1 MKKFLVCFSVFFFL
15 TLIAYAQRD
24 WGGMGAL
31 EDDEEI
37 MTLERLGF
45 SLISCA
51 FVAGIGYLL
60 MQIKAIKLL
69 GQVLVFLGAI
79 GAIGGVL
86 GFLLQI
92 IGLILS
98 VVVSFAFKAALVIGG
113 IYLVFR
119 ILVGIYEWFTK

>member
-1 MKKFLVCFSVFFFL
+1 MKKFLICFSVFFFL
-15 TLIAYAQRD
+15 VIVAYAQRD
-24 WGGMGAL
+24 WGGMEAL
-31 EDDEEI
+31 EDEEEI
-37 MTLERLGF
+37 MTLEGLGIG
-45 SLISCA
+45 LISCA

-69 GQVLVFLGAI
+69 GQGLIFLGAF

-98 VVVSFAFKAALVIGG
+98 VVVGFAFKAALVLGG
-113 IYLVFR
+113 FYLVIR
-119 ILVGIYEWFTK
+119 ILIGIYEWLTK

>member
-15 TLIAYAQRD
+15 TLVSFAQRD
-24 WGGMGAL
+24 WGGMSAL

-37 MTLERLGF
+37 MTPDRLGII
-45 SLISCA
+45 LIVCA

-69 GQVLVFLGAI
+69 GQALVFLAAF

-86 GFLLQI
+86 GI
-92 IGLILS
+92 IGLILNL
-98 VVVSFAFKAALVIGG
+98 VLSFAFKAALVIGG
-113 IYLVFR
+113 IYLFLR
-119 ILVGIYEWFTK
+119 ILVGIYEWLTK